1 MTAVISGLMSRQKD
15 IVTVFSTAC
24 LTVLLGIFLFGLT
37 DASPIVL
44 AVAVLPALMS
54 RERESG
60 RVSSIISLAILI
72 AVLIIAGIGTT
83 RAI

>member
-1 MTAVISGLMSRQKD
+1 MTAVIVGLMSRQKD

-44 AVAVLPALMS
+44 AVAVLPALIFG
-54 RERESG
+54 EKESG
-60 RVSSIISLAILI
+60 GVASIVSLAVLI
-72 AVLIIAGIGTT
+72 AVLIIAMMGTA